1 MNDMTPTEPDHSAR
15 WTLIRDTAVLQVK
28 LIIDGLRDFLLVP
41 ASLIAAIVSLAKT
54 RDGKPGPQ
62 FYQLLALGKQSERSI
77 NLFGALDH
85 APQELADQS
94 HLGDL
99 NIDELVVRVE
109 SFVVDEFKRGGMT
122 KQAKEQIDKALDA
135 IQRRGRKSPNSD
147 ESKS

>member
-1 MNDMTPTEPDHSAR
+1 MLPMDPDHSAR
-15 WTLIRDTAVLQVK
+15 WTLIRDTAVLQFK

-54 RDGKPGPQ
+54 KDGKPGPQ

-85 APQELADQS
+85 APEELEHQS

-135 IQRRGRKSPNSD
+135 IQRRGRRGK
-147 ESKS
+147 K

>member
-1 MNDMTPTEPDHSAR
+1 MTPTEPDHSAR

-135 IQRRGRKSPNSD
+135 IQRRGRKSRNSD

>member
-1 MNDMTPTEPDHSAR
+1 MTPTEPDHSAR

-28 LIIDGLRDFLLVP
+28 LIVDGLRDFLLVP

-54 RDGKPGPQ
+54 RDGKPGLQ

-135 IQRRGRKSPNSD
+135 IQRRGRKSRNSD

>member
-1 MNDMTPTEPDHSAR
+1 MTPTEPDHSAR

>member
-1 MNDMTPTEPDHSAR
+1 MNDISSTDPDHSAR

-77 NLFGALDH
+77 NLFGAFDH
-85 APQELADQS
+85 APQELEDQS
-94 HLGDL
+94 RLGDL

-135 IQRRGRKSPNSD
+135 IQRRGRKSRNSD
-147 ESKS
+147 ESNS

>member
-1 MNDMTPTEPDHSAR
+1 MNDITAMDPDHSAR
-15 WTLIRDTAVLQVK
+15 WTLIRDTTVLQFK
-28 LIIDGLRDFLLVP
+28 LVIDGLRDFLLVP
-41 ASLIAAIVSLAKT
+41 VSLIAAIVSLVRT

-85 APQELADQS
+85 APEELDHQS

-122 KQAKEQIDKALDA
+122 KQVKEQIDKALDA
-135 IQRRGRKSPNSD
+135 IQRRGRKSRNSD
-147 ESKS
+147 EPES